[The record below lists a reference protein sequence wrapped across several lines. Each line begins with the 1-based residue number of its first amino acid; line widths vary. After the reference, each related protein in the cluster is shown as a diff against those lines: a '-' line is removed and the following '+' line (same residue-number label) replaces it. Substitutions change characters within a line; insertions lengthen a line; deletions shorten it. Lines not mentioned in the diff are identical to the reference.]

1 MKRLLL
7 ILAIVTLPFALLAQD
22 ETTNAPPATTVA
34 PTNSARTNTTEIFSD
49 HVEFQMKT
57 NIAIYTGHVRVI
69 DPRLN
74 LTCDT
79 LTIRVPKSESRPD
92 YILAEQNVVIDAKDK
107 DGHPVHATGDKA
119 TYTFHVENSVTNE
132 VLVLSGNPFLK
143 SDMFTGTGDPITWDL
158 AKGGIYAEGPI
169 HMTLTPPV
177 KNPSTNAPAPV
188 LIKTNTP

>member
-1 MKRLLL
+1 MKHLLP
-7 ILAIVTLPFALLAQD
+7 ILAIVILPFAVLAQD
-22 ETTNAPPATTVA
+22 ESTNAPLAAAVTA
-34 PTNSARTNTTEIFSD
+34 ANAARTNTTEIFSD

-74 LTCDT
+74 LTCDA
-79 LTIRVPKSESRPD
+79 LTIRVPKSEGRPD

-143 SDMFTGTGDPITWDL
+143 SEMFTGTGDPITWDL